1 VTPFSSVTG
10 CTPNCVDATLYLT
23 NDPFPPCK
31 PFFVDSAATWAFC
44 QYPSGN
50 IANAPCGNY
59 ILTKSASTSQ
69 TFIDTLVTF
78 TITVCNNTAYATP
91 VLLSEQLPPSFV
103 VVSADTL
110 WNGADTT
117 LTLNNGVCAVLNITG
132 YFTAF
137 GNFTNTV
144 NLDPGASGPPLSA
157 SADVSVVSTC
167 VSEHIIPDGAFASEV
182 GTVFS
187 GTTVTIMGLFTVDE
201 DVLFQNCQVFM
212 EAGAEIVVLPG
223 HALDVM
229 SSSVVSCRQ
238 VMWKGI
244 TAQEGSTV
252 RVRGSFVDDAEN
264 AVTALD
270 GSTLWLRDNQFHN
283 NRTTVHV
290 PESEGV
296 PWNNV
301 AAYISGNTF
310 YSQGAMPQPY
320 PGQTTAVGAVG
331 FAAFDLHYMLLSLT
345 GGNNL
350 IHTMSNG
357 IVAHQTDL
365 RVQDCRMQAIQPDA
379 AYAYTGNGSGIY
391 AQGGKGWYTLEQE
404 GYGMDL
410 APSFEDCRWG
420 IYTEYMNVYSA
431 ANRMLNMGTA
441 YRVDRSGNREV
452 DILSNRVEC
461 KYHGMDLRFNDGA
474 LHVLVE
480 NNDVTFGNDTE
491 CQLCRGYSAIQVSE
505 ANAANPNS
513 VIQSNTLRFVPL
525 TPSRFGVHM
534 LSANDWLVQGNQ
546 VIMASQNSRTGI
558 RTSGCQRVQVSCNEV
573 TNADPL
579 FAQYASE
586 AQAAVRN
593 WLGQD
598 LLFSCNSVDRT
609 TSGMLFSGGTSNT
622 ELRGNEFH
630 QHRWGLHLENA
641 VIGEQ
646 EHSGNLWFD
655 PAPMNGFQ
663 AVCVPADNAIFS
675 PFFVDPSIPSSGGN
689 PMPTSI
695 SPDQGWFIPD
705 NGQNFSCD
713 DQSECAGF
721 KERCGTCADSLWRK
735 VADGTVV
742 NAAYTSETR
751 WILKGDL
758 YKLLTEEPER
768 LQGDGLLQTFY
779 AEVEADVLAQLK
791 DLEAEQLALYQLD
804 ASVLDALEQ
813 GAVQLAALRAQLHVE
828 VAALGDSSLSATQLQ
843 AHAQAILG
851 LQAGMAALLGYHGQ
865 ALELAATGRAL
876 TAESVKATNAA
887 IATGTLIEANH
898 KAVNEVYLGTVAKD
912 IDVFTPE
919 QAAVLLAVAD
929 QCPLTGGNAVFRARA
944 LYSLIDDAQEYD
956 DAMLCLQQGLI
967 TKRLEETVASACTVV
982 PNPAREQ
989 ATLVLS
995 TPLSAAAWLVLTNA
1009 LGAEV
1014 KRVQVPAE
1022 QMRTAFGI
1030 QGLAPGI
1037 YHYTLLNHQGAIG
1050 GGRLAIER

>member
-1 VTPFSSVTG
+1 
-10 CTPNCVDATLYLT
+10 
-23 NDPFPPCK
+23 
-31 PFFVDSAATWAFC
+31 
-44 QYPSGN
+44 
-50 IANAPCGNY
+50 
-59 ILTKSASTSQ
+59 
-69 TFIDTLVTF
+69 
-78 TITVCNNTAYATP
+78 
-91 VLLSEQLPPSFV
+91 
-103 VVSADTL
+103 
-110 WNGADTT
+110 
-117 LTLNNGVCAVLNITG
+117 
-132 YFTAF
+132 
-137 GNFTNTV
+137 
-144 NLDPGASGPPLSA
+144 
-157 SADVSVVSTC
+157 
-167 VSEHIIPDGAFASEV
+167 
-182 GTVFS
+182 
-187 GTTVTIMGLFTVDE
+187 
-201 DVLFQNCQVFM
+201 
-212 EAGAEIVVLPG
+212 
-223 HALDVM
+223 
-229 SSSVVSCRQ
+229 
-238 VMWKGI
+238 
-244 TAQEGSTV
+244 V